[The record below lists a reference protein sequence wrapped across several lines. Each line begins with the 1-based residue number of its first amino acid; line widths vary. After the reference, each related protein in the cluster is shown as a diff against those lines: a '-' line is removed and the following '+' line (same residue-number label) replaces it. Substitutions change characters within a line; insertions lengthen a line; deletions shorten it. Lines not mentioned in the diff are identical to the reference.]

1 MASMFRRR
9 VIAYIADFFVVSAFM
24 WIVSY
29 LLFIFMNPYSVYTVY
44 NYFPFVVPVLIF
56 VYFVYLEK
64 KKGATVGKALMYL
77 QVVSYNGYQITW
89 VQSIVR
95 NLTKLYW
102 FPIIFDLAIGIVL
115 KRNDRILSAFTKTVV
130 IDELNY

>member
-1 MASMFRRR
+1 
-9 VIAYIADFFVVSAFM
+9 
-24 WIVSY
+24 
-29 LLFIFMNPYSVYTVY
+29 MNPYSVYTVY

-89 VQSIVR
+89 AQSIVR

-115 KRNDRILSAFTKTVV
+115 KRNDRIFSAFTKTVV

>member
-1 MASMFRRR
+1 MFRRR